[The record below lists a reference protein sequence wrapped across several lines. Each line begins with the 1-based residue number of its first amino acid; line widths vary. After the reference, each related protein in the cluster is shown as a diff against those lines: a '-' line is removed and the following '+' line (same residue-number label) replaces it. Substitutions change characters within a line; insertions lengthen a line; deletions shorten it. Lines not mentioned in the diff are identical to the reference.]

1 MLWTASALVSC
12 SSTLL
17 PSPYYDR
24 CLFFLTQYPIS
35 RTHSKR
41 VLDNAYLEAH
51 PSLGESEPS
60 KTTKAAFKATSPKM
74 LMPMSAEDW
83 IPPKHDELPVLI
95 WPKSMYSPGIVILA
109 EPTPKVKDGRVALQ
123 GKTYPPAEALLEDP
137 EI

>member
-1 MLWTASALVSC
+1 M
-12 SSTLL
+12 
-17 PSPYYDR
+17 
-24 CLFFLTQYPIS
+24 IS
-35 RTHSKR
+35 QKYSRAKR

-51 PSLGESEPS
+51 PSLGEPEFS
-60 KTTKAAFKATSPKM
+60 KTTKAAFKATSPKI

-95 WPKSMYSPGIVILA
+95 WPKSMYSPGMVILA